1 MVLKSSTE
9 LADRVTQALM
19 NDERT
24 REAAIDVVNNQGVV
38 TLSGAV
44 KSAVVR
50 QAAEEIAKQ
59 QPGVITVVSELVIR

>member
-9 LADRVTQALM
+9 IADRVTEALM

-44 KSAVVR
+44 VSQEVR
-50 QAAEEIAKQ
+50 RAAEEIARQ
-59 QPGVITVVSELVIR
+59 QSGVITVISELVIL